1 MFPRQRGLC
10 RRCGD
15 VPHLRLA
22 HLNLSVIAVH
32 EEQPRERLV
41 IAWLRLSDSGSERGR
56 KRP

>member
-22 HLNLSVIAVH
+22 HLSVIAVH